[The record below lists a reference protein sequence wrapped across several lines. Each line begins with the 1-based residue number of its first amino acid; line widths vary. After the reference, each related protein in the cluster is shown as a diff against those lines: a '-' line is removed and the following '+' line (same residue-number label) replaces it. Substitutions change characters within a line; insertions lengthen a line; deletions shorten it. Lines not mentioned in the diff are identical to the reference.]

1 MHDTVGAGAGNA
13 KGCFIHSL
21 PWGAHSLVGET
32 DSSEAPEDKK
42 ELGLL
47 KPESRK
53 AWSVGAQFKAGPG
66 PWELVIRRA

>member
-1 MHDTVGAGAGNA
+1 M
-13 KGCFIHSL
+13 
-21 PWGAHSLVGET
+21 GET